1 MLTPSVNYSF
11 LIDSFV
17 RAKNEYKEYLA
28 SKEKL
33 GSTDPKILQANE
45 ARLKGVT
52 LEGASRTGKTWDFFI
67 FLCQYLNKYEG
78 KSITIARDTH
88 TNLRDTTYQTM
99 KKVWSLFDYDSNVF
113 NKMATSFEYLGNQIN
128 FLGINDNIMKSHG
141 HESDLLFINEV
152 MGVPKDTVKQ
162 LEQRCTEFFVYDFN
176 PSAIDHWVF
185 DYENRPDV
193 LNFKTT
199 IFDNEY
205 APENSKNKILSYAH
219 PETDDWDVVQSL
231 GWTKEEWE
239 KKKQKNLELKT
250 ADKTA
255 WEVYGLGR
263 RSVSEDVVFANW
275 DLYTEEPKEYEWM
288 LYGLDF
294 GYKTDETAHVQV
306 FKNGHDVYVKQLLY
320 KTGYLNNQI
329 ASHIIEGGHNDSLV
343 ICDTAP
349 AQNVDELRAL
359 NVNAVRY
366 PNKKPGSKEWSIQQ
380 MQQVRLHIHVNSLDL
395 QGELKK
401 LRWAKLTNGEFKRNS
416 LGQRVAV
423 DKDDHAIQAALYAFT
438 YYMSAYD
445 KNE

>member
-152 MGVPKDTVKQ
+152 MGVPK
-162 LEQRCTEFFVYDFN
+162 VY
-176 PSAIDHWVF
+176 
-185 DYENRPDV
+185 RV
-193 LNFKTT
+193 L
-199 IFDNEY
+199 
-205 APENSKNKILSYAH
+205 
-219 PETDDWDVVQSL
+219 
-231 GWTKEEWE
+231 
-239 KKKQKNLELKT
+239 
-250 ADKTA
+250 
-255 WEVYGLGR
+255 
-263 RSVSEDVVFANW
+263 
-275 DLYTEEPKEYEWM
+275 
-288 LYGLDF
+288 
-294 GYKTDETAHVQV
+294 
-306 FKNGHDVYVKQLLY
+306 
-320 KTGYLNNQI
+320 
-329 ASHIIEGGHNDSLV
+329 
-343 ICDTAP
+343 C
-349 AQNVDELRAL
+349 LRFQPVC
-359 NVNAVRY
+359 N
-366 PNKKPGSKEWSIQQ
+366 
-380 MQQVRLHIHVNSLDL
+380 
-395 QGELKK
+395 
-401 LRWAKLTNGEFKRNS
+401 
-416 LGQRVAV
+416 
-423 DKDDHAIQAALYAFT
+423 
-438 YYMSAYD
+438 
-445 KNE
+445 